1 MRMEISENKLLRF
14 TPVQSFL
21 QTYVCARAHGKLD
34 LLASLLEIFYTGV
47 RAEKNRLNSGLDTQ
61 IFSLRECLPEN
72 HFLPAFLL
80 KPPSCGKNCHWCGDA
95 VA

>member
-1 MRMEISENKLLRF
+1 MRMEMCENTLLRF
-14 TPVQSFL
+14 MPGLAFL

-34 LLASLLEIFYTGV
+34 LLVSLLEIFYTGV
-47 RAEKNRLNSGLDTQ
+47 RAEKNCLTSGLDTQ
-61 IFSLRECLPEN
+61 KISLPECLPEN

-80 KPPSCGKNCHWCGDA
+80 KPPSCGKNCHGCGDA